1 MDSRLRGNDSTM
13 NNELLIKNGRVI
25 DPANGIDKKCDVLIV
40 DGKVAEVGEKTQD
53 PRPETQDYKVIDAA
67 GKLVVPGL
75 IDIHVHFREP
85 GDEEEETIAS
95 GSEAAVAAGFTS
107 VVCMPNTNPVIE
119 NETDVEYIHR
129 KGRQRRKTH
138 VYTMGAITKGLQGVE
153 LAEMGLMS
161 EAGAVGFTD
170 DGRGVQ
176 DPAVMLRAL
185 KYAAMFEVFVAQHCQ
200 DDGFAGGGVMNSG
213 YYSTILGLPG
223 IDPLAEEAML
233 WRDIQ
238 LIKKIRPGRIRYHAQ
253 HISTAGAIELIRA
266 AKKDSLPITCE
277 VAPHHLLLTEECC
290 AEYDTNYKV
299 NPPLRTVKD
308 IEALKQAIADGLVDA
323 LATDHA
329 PHLQSEKELEF
340 LAAPF
345 GIASLECALG
355 LYVKALIEPGV
366 LGWPGLIS
374 LMTEKPAKIIG
385 VDKGT
390 LGIGRQADVTIIDPN
405 AEYEIDVNTFRSKS
419 RNCPYNGWKVKGKV
433 EKTIVGGE
441 IRFET

>member
-185 KYAAMFEVFVAQHCQ
+185 KYAAMFDVFVAQHCQ

-253 HISTAGAIELIRA
+253 HISTSGSVELIRA

-277 VAPHHLLLTEECC
+277 VTPHHLLFTEECC

-299 NPPLRTVKD
+299 NPPLRGDKD
-308 IEALKQAIADGLVDA
+308 VEALKQAIAEGLVDA
-323 LATDHA
+323 LVTDHA

-355 LYVKALIEPGV
+355 LYVKALIGPGV
-366 LGWPGLIS
+366 LDWPGLIS

-390 LGIGRQADVTIIDPN
+390 LGVGKQADVTIIDPDS
-405 AEYEIDVNTFRSKS
+405 EYEIDVNTFRSKS
-419 RNCPYNGWKVKGKV
+419 RNCPYHGWKVKGKV

-441 IRFET
+441 IRFEA